1 MQSYHHFTLEEREC
15 LRIKLSEGKSLRQI
29 ARELGRNVSSISR
42 ELSRNG
48 KKDGSYNA
56 YWGWS
61 MYRFRRKKCVRPYRM
76 ETDTALSRFVMEGL
90 DKYWS
95 PGIIAARW
103 QGRPFSPST
112 IYRALKQKRLSG
124 YSEHKHL
131 RRRGIRKYCRGDNR
145 TIHPDHTIHERP
157 EVIDARARLGDW
169 EGDTVLG
176 GPGKGGL
183 VTVVDRKS
191 RYLRMALIANKE
203 AQTVEN
209 ALCDI
214 LSGSLTIKSITLDN
228 GSEFAKFRSIEKTLD
243 TTIYF
248 ADAHS
253 PWQRGSNENIN
264 GLIRFFFPKGTD
276 FRTVTPEQVFFVVTL
291 INNRPRKCLG
301 WLSPIE
307 FISYKCCT

>member
-15 LRIKLSEGKSLRQI
+15 LRIKLTEGKSLRQI
-29 ARELGRNVSSISR
+29 AREMERNVSSISR

-56 YWGWS
+56 YWGWC
-61 MYRFRRKKCVRPYRM
+61 MYRSRRKKCVRTYRI
-76 ETDTALSRFVMEGL
+76 ETDAALKSFVMEGL

-95 PGIIAARW
+95 PEIIAARW
-103 QGRPFSPST
+103 QGCPLSPST
-112 IYRALKQKRLSG
+112 IYRTLKRKRLPG
-124 YSEHKHL
+124 YTERKHL

-145 TIHPDHTIHERP
+145 TIRPDHTIHERP
-157 EVIDARARLGDW
+157 KVIDERSRLGDW

-191 RYLRMALIANKE
+191 RYLRMSLIANKE

-209 ALCDI
+209 ALCHT
-214 LSGSLTIKSITLDN
+214 LRGPLPIKSITLDN
-228 GSEFAKFRSIEKTLD
+228 GSEFAKFRSIEHTLH

-248 ADAHS
+248 ADTHS

-276 FRTVTPEQVFFVVTL
+276 FRTVTHQQVLVVMTL

-307 FISYKCCT
+307 FISRHCCT